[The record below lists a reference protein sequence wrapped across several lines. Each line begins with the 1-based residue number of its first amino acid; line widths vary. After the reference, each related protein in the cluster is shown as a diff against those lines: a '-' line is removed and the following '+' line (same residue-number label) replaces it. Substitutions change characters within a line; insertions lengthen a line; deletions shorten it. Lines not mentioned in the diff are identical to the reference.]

1 VDRFKQHPEEE
12 HTVTHT
18 YRNRMKCITVENVME
33 KVSLALERYGGPE
46 E

>member
-1 VDRFKQHPEEE
+1 
-12 HTVTHT
+12 
-18 YRNRMKCITVENVME
+18 MKYITVENVME

>member
-1 VDRFKQHPEEE
+1 
-12 HTVTHT
+12 
-18 YRNRMKCITVENVME
+18 MKCITVENVME